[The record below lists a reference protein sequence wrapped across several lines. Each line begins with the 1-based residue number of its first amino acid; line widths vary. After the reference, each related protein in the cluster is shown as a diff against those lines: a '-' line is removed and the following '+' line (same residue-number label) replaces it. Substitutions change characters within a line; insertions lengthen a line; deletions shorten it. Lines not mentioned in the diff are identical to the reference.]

1 MNSLLI
7 RIKQSKLLSS
17 LLIFGFVISILL
29 ISIGISFV
37 TNLIYAQKAKDNNS
51 PPNAEVYSI
60 SYSKINNAHNQV
72 MYNLFSNINNDTGL
86 FINYLMFHVDGA
98 DVNSYSQC
106 SGEIFTD
113 DKVWHIPLAKGNYYS
128 SSDIAK
134 GNKVILIG
142 SSLEKYTYKKGKD
155 ILIKVEGDEYRVV
168 GVIGFSNQS
177 SEWDQRMAM
186 PCTSL
191 PQKYLK
197 KNLKK
202 DRDPITFVIYNS
214 NGDYSQSIKKVTSN
228 GKKYFDNFALDDLG
242 PITSKSVL
250 NLVASNMDKLILVAI
265 IGYIITILFAINI
278 TAFWIDKRR
287 YEISVRKAFGFTNGS
302 IMKMI
307 FKEMIGF
314 AIISFMIAIIIQFV
328 LSVVVGSIANYT
340 LQLYLPNLAIGL
352 VVVLVTALI
361 TTLIPAIKAIRVE
374 PAEALKARMG

>member
-1 MNSLLI
+1 MKLI
-7 RIKQSKLLSS
+7 MSRIKNSPLLSC
-17 LLIFGFVISILL
+17 LLVFGLVTSILL
-29 ISIGISFV
+29 ISIGTSFV

-202 DRDPITFVIYNS
+202 DRDPITFVI
-214 NGDYSQSIKKVTSN
+214 
-228 GKKYFDNFALDDLG
+228 
-242 PITSKSVL
+242 
-250 NLVASNMDKLILVAI
+250 
-265 IGYIITILFAINI
+265 
-278 TAFWIDKRR
+278 
-287 YEISVRKAFGFTNGS
+287 
-302 IMKMI
+302 
-307 FKEMIGF
+307 
-314 AIISFMIAIIIQFV
+314 
-328 LSVVVGSIANYT
+328 
-340 LQLYLPNLAIGL
+340 
-352 VVVLVTALI
+352 
-361 TTLIPAIKAIRVE
+361 
-374 PAEALKARMG
+374 